1 MLLARLVSGIMPRKL
16 RRTGR
21 TKKQVTSD
29 DKGSQKVD
37 IDGIEEQERTMLR
50 IALEEIKVQGVFR
63 RGVTIPGPPSVLRA
77 LTVGYA
83 QSRTTAPSWR

>member
-50 IALEEIKVQGVFR
+50 IALEEIKVQGVLR
-63 RGVTIPGPPSVLRA
+63 RGVAIPGPSCVLHA
-77 LTVGYA
+77 LTVDDV

>member
-1 MLLARLVSGIMPRKL
+1 MPRKL

-50 IALEEIKVQGVFR
+50 IALEEIKVQGVLR
-63 RGVTIPGPPSVLRA
+63 RGVAIPGPPCVLCT
-77 LTVGYA
+77 LTVGYV